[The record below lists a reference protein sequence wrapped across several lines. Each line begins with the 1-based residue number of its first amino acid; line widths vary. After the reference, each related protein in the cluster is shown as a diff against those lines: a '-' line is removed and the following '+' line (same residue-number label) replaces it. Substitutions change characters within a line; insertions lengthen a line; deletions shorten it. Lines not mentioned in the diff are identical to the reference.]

1 MYNTDMSLTAG
12 QTCPLRC
19 FDVDYPS
26 SSLTTVFPGPCSP
39 QMTASWIL
47 VGRGTTVV
55 AVLMHLIQ
63 PFAQLSTII
72 LQIFSSHF
80 SIADCF
86 TQLSS

>member
-1 MYNTDMSLTAG
+1 
-12 QTCPLRC
+12 
-19 FDVDYPS
+19 
-26 SSLTTVFPGPCSP
+26 
-39 QMTASWIL
+39 MTASWIL

-72 LQIFSSHF
+72 LQIFVAVLMHLIQPFAQLSTIILQIFSSHF
-80 SIADCF
+80 SIADRF